1 MITRYGGGN
10 NGVAEYLENGRKAE
24 REYTREELDHRLIL
38 DGDLQTTNKI
48 IQSIEDKG
56 QMRYLHITLSFQES
70 EISAETL
77 NAVTQEYK
85 TLFMNAYHEDEYCF
99 YAEAHLPKIKNIVDV
114 RTGEPVERKPH
125 IHIVIPRTNLATE
138 KSLNPVGDLTN
149 TKTQEQ
155 LDAIQEHINNKYN
168 LASPKDAVR
177 VSDNNYANV
186 LSRTKGDIFNER
198 NSDVKRDV
206 YARLENENIRS
217 FSDFKTL
224 LSEYGEVKARNA
236 GKAGEY
242 LSVKLDGDKKFTNL
256 KNPLF
261 SRQYVESREL
271 PLIKPT
277 EKQISARIE
286 AWTSRASHEIKH
298 IYPASARIREV
309 YKSLADHDRKTFLNE
324 RINNYDHSNK
334 LNKEHA
340 EPARGRQGS
349 HERSFDPSSR
359 LDRVKTGIGLPR
371 MPQRG
376 LVYGI
381 NGRAAPTESVSV
393 LPDNVERDLAKRL
406 QDKQHAGS
414 EMRRD
419 FDRGQQERGLK
430 TVEKSFFVND
440 LLLNKLNEDAERN
453 ERATMS
459 KIRKEIDP
467 ERFLSAVAS
476 EFNVNAA
483 SHAVS
488 KAQDGSPRFSVGNR
502 NLNAS
507 DFLTKHLNLSWSDAK
522 QFLLKTFE
530 EQKTHEPV
538 KNSSETLRKF
548 IREEKNKM
556 YADLREMR
564 KELRSVPASDREV
577 AKGELVYKKLTTLE
591 SLAEIEK
598 EGQNAIA
605 AYSAP
610 QQPED
615 AAQEATEQP
624 KEAVY
629 FVKFPKP
636 ELNEHIRPFN
646 SALEAINYGK
656 TVSVLHGIDAD
667 EASVQA
673 VDKVI
678 AETKGLHEAVKGAVA
693 VPRHELE
700 RAQEP
705 KEVLYFVQ
713 FPNDVMKKNIK
724 IFDSL
729 QEAAAYGVNVSD
741 AEGLKIE
748 RALIMKVDKN
758 IVASKG
764 FFDARYN
771 AITVPRY
778 EQENAKGN
786 AISKS
791 EASIMDA
798 IDKYQDKHFSEG
810 IGFNREEIESELL
823 NHNLTIDFAE
833 SRLEHKFKEE
843 KTRCNEQERDNG
855 MER

>member
-1 MITRYGGGN
+1 
-10 NGVAEYLENGRKAE
+10 
-24 REYTREELDHRLIL
+24 
-38 DGDLQTTNKI
+38 
-48 IQSIEDKG
+48 
-56 QMRYLHITLSFQES
+56 
-70 EISAETL
+70 
-77 NAVTQEYK
+77 
-85 TLFMNAYHEDEYCF
+85 
-99 YAEAHLPKIKNIVDV
+99 
-114 RTGEPVERKPH
+114 
-125 IHIVIPRTNLATE
+125 
-138 KSLNPVGDLTN
+138 
-149 TKTQEQ
+149 
-155 LDAIQEHINNKYN
+155 
-168 LASPKDAVR
+168 
-177 VSDNNYANV
+177 
-186 LSRTKGDIFNER
+186 
-198 NSDVKRDV
+198 
-206 YARLENENIRS
+206 
-217 FSDFKTL
+217 
-224 LSEYGEVKARNA
+224 
-236 GKAGEY
+236 
-242 LSVKLDGDKKFTNL
+242 
-256 KNPLF
+256 
-261 SRQYVESREL
+261 
-271 PLIKPT
+271 
-277 EKQISARIE
+277 
-286 AWTSRASHEIKH
+286 
-298 IYPASARIREV
+298 
-309 YKSLADHDRKTFLNE
+309 
-324 RINNYDHSNK
+324 
-334 LNKEHA
+334 
-340 EPARGRQGS
+340 
-349 HERSFDPSSR
+349 
-359 LDRVKTGIGLPR
+359 LPR
-371 MPQRG
+371 LPQRG

-406 QDKQHAGS
+406 QDKQHADS

-548 IREEKNKM
+548 IREENKM

-564 KELRSVPASDREV
+564 KELRSIPASDREV

-591 SLAEIEK
+591 SLAEMEK

-646 SALEAINYGK
+646 SALEAINYSK

-678 AETKGLHEAVKGAVA
+678 AETKGLHEAVKDAVA

-700 RAQEP
+700 RAQGR
-705 KEVLYFVQ
+705 EVSEQ
-713 FPNDVMKKNIK
+713 DGK
-724 IFDSL
+724 IL
-729 QEAAAYGVNVSD
+729 EV
-741 AEGLKIE
+741 
-748 RALIMKVDKN
+748 
-758 IVASKG
+758 
-764 FFDARYN
+764 
-771 AITVPRY
+771 
-778 EQENAKGN
+778 
-786 AISKS
+786 
-791 EASIMDA
+791 

-810 IGFNREEIESELL
+810 LGLIARKIESELL
-823 NHNLTIDFAE
+823 NHE
-833 SRLEHKFKEE
+833 SNHRFC
-843 KTRCNEQERDNG
+843 REQA
-855 MER
+855 